1 MAISMAK
8 TKSSLTRKEAQI
20 ETIINLANENSVI
33 GLANLSGIS
42 SKAIQGIRASLRSGE
57 FQATLKVAKN
67 TLKLLALQKL
77 KDKATKKVLEE
88 FLSKIDGSCALI
100 FSNANPFALQRF
112 LNKNEVPAPAK
123 TEQISPVDV
132 FIPEGTTN
140 LDPGPI
146 ISELGSIGL
155 QTRIDKGKI
164 RITKTSKV
172 LSIGDTVSETH
183 AAVLTRLGIQ
193 PFRISLKISHVLE
206 NGEVFDGSILEVNE
220 DELISDLQRA
230 YMNALALAINPD
242 VVYYSE
248 ETIPHLLSD
257 ASRQALGLSL
267 ELNYLTENNLGIL
280 LAKSKAQALQLKTTL
295 TTKDSDLDF
304 S

>member
-8 TKSSLTRKEAQI
+8 AKSSLTRKEAQI

-67 TLKLLALQKL
+67 TLKLLALQKV

-88 FLSKIDGSCALI
+88 FFSKIDGSCALI

-123 TEQISPVDV
+123 TGQISPVDV

-220 DELISDLQRA
+220 DEMISDLQRA

>member
-193 PFRISLKISHVLE
+193 PFRVSLKISHVLE

-220 DELISDLQRA
+220 DEMISDLQRA

-242 VVYYSE
+242 VVYYS
-248 ETIPHLLSD
+248 TPSSFRCKQTGTWSFSRIKLSN
-257 ASRQALGLSL
+257 R
-267 ELNYLTENNLGIL
+267 E
-280 LAKSKAQALQLKTTL
+280 
-295 TTKDSDLDF
+295 
-304 S
+304 